1 MKWLPPNLGTL
12 GMALLLSLLTWALLK
27 DVPSAG
33 LAVAITAKFEPDVQA
48 QAKIGSLRYYVGDL
62 RITDEIPVTVS
73 QFIQLTCRPVLDEG
87 RFPRDRDVGEIT
99 IDLTDR
105 DFNIP
110 PDTARQVRIKPIKLR
125 ISYARFVDRLLP
137 IQVSTSDIADK
148 PRPGFRVDAVRA
160 NPPQIR
166 VRLPANRVTDTAY
179 LPIKPVRAWG
189 RSSTFTA
196 QGEVDTQQSGLEEV
210 RPQES
215 FYIEVEISAVQ
226 FQMEKADVQVYL
238 STPPMI
244 EHSASLVEPRSVRV
258 LLDGPKEIVESIR
271 TDQLHVYVKLEWGP
285 GSRPGDQNLPLKCEI
300 ADETLRRTVKIRLH
314 PDEKPQAFVRV
325 ARK

>member
-12 GMALLLSLLTWALLK
+12 GMALLLSLLTWALLS
-27 DVPSAG
+27 DVPGA
-33 LAVAITAKFEPDVQA
+33 APPVTINAKFEPEI
-48 QAKIGSLRYYVGDL
+48 QAKVGSLRYNVGDL
-62 RITDEIPVTVS
+62 QITDEIPVTVS

-87 RFPRDRDVGEIT
+87 RFPREKDVGEIT

-110 PDTARQVRIKPIKLR
+110 PDTARQIRIKPIKLR
-125 ISYARFVDRLLP
+125 ISYARFVDRALP

-160 NPPQIR
+160 NPPQIK
-166 VRLPANRVTDTAY
+166 VRLPADRVTDIAY

-196 QGEVDTQQSGLEEV
+196 QGEIDTQVSGLQEV
-210 RPQES
+210 RPLES

-238 STPPMI
+238 STPVMND
-244 EHSASLVEPRSVRV
+244 HLASLVEPRPVRV
-258 LLDGPKEIVESIR
+258 LLEGPKEMVESIR

-285 GSRPGDQNLPLKCEI
+285 GSRPGDQNLPLRCEI

-314 PDEKPQAFVRV
+314 PDEKPQALVRV
-325 ARK
+325 TRK